1 MAADKQKN
9 TPVIV
14 MKKKRHIISPP
25 PTEEHV
31 IIPPLPPLP
40 PLPELPELPSGTVE
54 NKMPAHQVKKK
65 WTPEFINTSLEK
77 VKALFPLLQAEE
89 GGFRPL
95 KIGITRDVTDF
106 ITLNPD
112 IGLTLPEWQVL
123 PGLSHAGGNTLSE
136 FLFPVLYGMASMDYL
151 PVSFLSM
158 KHGMLAPFWHPGW
171 PVKINVIGVNDNSTP
186 RKGESDKYRQYLI

>member
-1 MAADKQKN
+1 MAAGKQKN

-31 IIPPLPPLP
+31 ITPPPP
-40 PLPELPELPSGTVE
+40 EIPSGTVE
-54 NKMPAHQVKKK
+54 KEITTHQAKKNRK

-77 VKALFPLLQAEE
+77 VKVLFPLLRAEE

-106 ITLNPD
+106 IAQNPD
-112 IGLTLPEWQVL
+112 AGLTLPEWQC
-123 PGLSHAGGNTLSE
+123 A
-136 FLFPVLYGMASMDYL
+136 
-151 PVSFLSM
+151 
-158 KHGMLAPFWHPGW
+158 
-171 PVKINVIGVNDNSTP
+171 
-186 RKGESDKYRQYLI
+186 

>member
-1 MAADKQKN
+1 MAAGKQKN

-31 IIPPLPPLP
+31 ITPPLPE
-40 PLPELPELPSGTVE
+40 LPELPELPSGTVE
-54 NKMPAHQVKKK
+54 NKMPAHQAKKK

-112 IGLTLPEWQVL
+112 VGLTLPEWQGAARIITRRWKYLERISVPGALRYGIDGL
-123 PGLSHAGGNTLSE
+123 PTGIVFEHEARHARA
-136 FLFPVLYGMASMDYL
+136 FLASR
-151 PVSFLSM
+151 
-158 KHGMLAPFWHPGW
+158 LACKNKRDG
-171 PVKINVIGVNDNSTP
+171 
-186 RKGESDKYRQYLI
+186 RER

>member
-1 MAADKQKN
+1 MAAGKQKN

-31 IIPPLPPLP
+31 ITPPP
-40 PLPELPELPSGTVE
+40 PELPSGTVE
-54 NKMPAHQVKKK
+54 NEMPAHQAKKNKK

-95 KIGITRDVTDF
+95 KIGITRDVIDF
-106 ITLNPD
+106 LAQNP
-112 IGLTLPEWQVL
+112 GA
-123 PGLSHAGGNTLSE
+123 GLSPAGGNTLSE
-136 FLFPVLYGMASMDYL
+136 FLFPVLYVMASMDYL
-151 PVSFLSM
+151 PVLFLSM
-158 KHGMLAPFWHPGW
+158 KLSMPAPFWHQSW
-171 PVKINVIGVNDNSTP
+171 PAKTKIMGRTTNQQHK
-186 RKGESDKYRQYLI
+186 KGSAFCPVVRQA